1 MISIANSEQ
10 DIKNKETKNHK
21 GSKFEALLKKSFYV
35 VKSPK

>member
-10 DIKNKETKNHK
+10 DINSKETKNHK
-21 GSKFEALLKKSFYV
+21 GSKLEALLKKSFYI